1 MSILDGVLLLIILL
15 ILYLGYQRGIIKQAS
30 DFIVLLISMLL
41 SSFLS
46 KLLCKL
52 LYPILPFFNFYGDIK
67 GIKSVNLI
75 IWRLIVYII
84 LLVLIILIIRRIL
97 IKLKL
102 QNKIKESEVEAGLI
116 SKLFGIIMSVFLS
129 IIFLY
134 NLLLVINVPLFN
146 INLKE
151 SKISNFILEKTI
163 IISKQNEDVYLSENY
178 AKTIIYDNNDTFEV
192 KNDKIL
198 NEMLKD
204 NLVTKNVLLKLEE
217 KGKLVGK
224 TKTIIDEIEEDI
236 SVTTKEND

>member
-178 AKTIIYDNNDTFEV
+178 AKTIIYDSNDTFEV

>member
-1 MSILDGVLLLIILL
+1 MLLIILL